1 VDPTSIAPVRAVLD
15 GLSQLV
21 VGLADLIQPL
31 AGASATGVAVVL
43 LTLGVRA
50 LLLPVGIAQVR
61 AEIQRRRLAPAL
73 AELRR
78 RHAGKPERLSR
89 ATQELYA
96 HEGASP
102 LAGCLPTLAQAPVL
116 AAVYALFV
124 HARIGGEANALLAAP
139 FAGVPLGTSA
149 LAASGLGLG
158 PVVVAVVVLGLLA
171 VVIEVRRRA
180 DLRFQGPPAPTDPA
194 LPGMAGMLR
203 VLPFVTVV
211 FAGIAPLAAA
221 LYLLSSAAWTLLER
235 AALRRILGR
244 APAPGTAPA

>member
-21 VGLADLIQPL
+21 VGLADLIHPL

-50 LLLPVGIAQVR
+50 LLLPVGVAQVR

-78 RHAGKPERLSR
+78 RYAGEPEQLAR

-96 HEGASP
+96 REGASP

-149 LAASGLGLG
+149 LATAGLGVG
-158 PVVVAVVVLGLLA
+158 PVVVSLVVLGMLAVVV
-171 VVIEVRRRA
+171 EVRRRA
-180 DLRFQGPPAPTDPA
+180 DLRFHGAGAPADPA
-194 LPGMAGMLR
+194 LPGMAATMR

-211 FAGIAPLAAA
+211 FAAVAPIAAA
-221 LYLLSSAAWTLLER
+221 LHLLSSAAWTLVER

-244 APAPGTAPA
+244 APSPGTPPA

>member
-1 VDPTSIAPVRAVLD
+1 MDPTSIAPVRAVLD

-31 AGASATGVAVVL
+31 AGASATGVAVIL

-50 LLLPVGIAQVR
+50 VLVPVGVAQVR
-61 AEIQRRRLAPAL
+61 AEIQRRRIAPAL

-78 RHAGKPERLSR
+78 RHAGKPEQLAR

-96 HEGASP
+96 REGASP

-116 AAVYALFV
+116 AAVYALFA
-124 HARIGGEANALLAAP
+124 HARIGGEANVLLAAP
-139 FAGVPLGTSA
+139 FAGIPLGSSA
-149 LAASGLGLG
+149 LASAGLG
-158 PVVVAVVVLGLLA
+158 VAPLAVALVVLGLLA

-180 DLRFQGPPAPTDPA
+180 DLRFQEPPAPVDPA
-194 LPGMAGMLR
+194 VPGMTTMMR

-211 FAGIAPLAAA
+211 FAGVAPLAAA
-221 LYLLSSAAWTLLER
+221 LYLLSSAAWTLVER
-235 AALRRILGR
+235 AALRRLLGR
-244 APAPGTAPA
+244 APSRVTAAA

>member
-1 VDPTSIAPVRAVLD
+1 MDPTSIAPVRAVLD

-21 VGLADLIQPL
+21 VGLADLIHPL
-31 AGASATGVAVVL
+31 AGTSATGAAVIL

-61 AEIQRRRLAPAL
+61 AEVQRRRLAPAL

-78 RHAGKPERLSR
+78 RHAGQPERLSR

-96 HEGASP
+96 REGASP

-124 HARIGGEANALLAAP
+124 HARIGGETNALLAAP

-149 LAASGLGLG
+149 LATAGLG
-158 PVVVAVVVLGLLA
+158 PGALAVAVVVLGLLA
-171 VVIEVRRRA
+171 AVVEVRRRA
-180 DLRFQGPPAPTDPA
+180 DLRFHGPVPSADPA
-194 LPGMAGMLR
+194 LPGMAATMR

-211 FAGIAPLAAA
+211 FAAVAPLAAA
-221 LYLLSSAAWTLLER
+221 LHLLASAAWTLLER

-244 APAPGTAPA
+244 EGSGGTAST